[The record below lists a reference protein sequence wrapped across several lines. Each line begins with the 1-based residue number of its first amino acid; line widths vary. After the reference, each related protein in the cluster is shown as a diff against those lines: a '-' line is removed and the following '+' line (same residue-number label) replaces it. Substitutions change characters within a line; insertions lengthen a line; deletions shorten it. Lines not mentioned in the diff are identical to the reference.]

1 MAGIGFELRK
11 LVERDDLLG
20 IAEGY
25 GYAALAA
32 SGPWLFTILALA
44 AIFLLGAP
52 ATSPSELA
60 TFRIIIVYNFSF
72 SLVLTGPGAIAM
84 TRYLAD
90 SIHAKDVREVPASL
104 LGGLLLAYGVSA
116 PVAAFFYIARAHLD
130 SPTRI
135 AALLNFL
142 LIAGIWIVSV
152 FLTALKDYRAL
163 TLSFAAGMLF
173 GTVSAAVFSIPWA
186 AAGMLFGFNLGLAV
200 ILFSLTARIFAEYP
214 TRPGHPFAFL
224 RYFRK
229 YWDLALAALA
239 YNLAIWVDKW
249 IMWMA
254 PEHEVL
260 RIGLVS
266 CPDYESAMFLAYL
279 SVVPSMAAFTLSIE
293 TGFFERYTRF
303 YEDIQRHVAYG
314 KIESNHR
321 DLIQSFV
328 DGARNFV
335 VLQGSVCVA
344 GILIAPQLLVWI
356 GVNFAQLAI
365 FRLGLLGAFFHSG
378 FLFLMIFLA
387 YFDLRRIVLVLA
399 ALFFAANAVLTLA
412 TLRLGFPFY
421 GYGYFLSA
429 LMAFAAAFV
438 ATDYF
443 IRRVPYQ
450 TFIRNNSSVAR

>member
-32 SGPWLFTILALA
+32 SGPWLVTILSLA
-44 AIFLLGAP
+44 AIFLLGSP
-52 ATSPSELA
+52 ANSPRELA
-60 TFRIIIVYNFSF
+60 IFRTIIVYNFSF
-72 SLVLTGPGAIAM
+72 SLVLTAPGAIVM

-90 SIHAKDVREVPASL
+90 SIYAKDVREAPAAM
-104 LGGLLLAYGVSA
+104 LGGLLLTYGVTA
-116 PVAAFFYIARAHLD
+116 PVAGFFYIGHAHLD
-130 SPTRI
+130 GPTRA

-163 TLSFAAGMLF
+163 TVTFGAGMFLATA
-173 GTVSAAVFSIPWA
+173 GAAIFSIPWA
-186 AAGMLFGFNLGLAV
+186 VAGMLHGFNLGLAV

-214 TRPGHPFAFL
+214 SLPGRPFAFL
-224 RYFRK
+224 RYFRTH
-229 YWDLALAALA
+229 WDLALAALA

-249 IMWMA
+249 LMWMA
-254 PEHEVL
+254 PEREVL
-260 RIGLVS
+260 SVGLIS

-293 TGFFERYTRF
+293 TGFFERYSRF
-303 YEDIQRHVAYG
+303 YDDIQRHVAYS

-321 DLIQSFV
+321 DLIQSFL

-335 VLQGSVCVA
+335 VLQGCVCVA
-344 GILIAPQLLVWI
+344 GILAAPQLIEWMGI
-356 GVNFAQLAI
+356 SFAQLGI

-378 FLFLMIFLA
+378 FLFLLILLA
-387 YFDLRRIVLVLA
+387 YFDMRRVALALAGLFLASNTLLALV
-399 ALFFAANAVLTLA
+399 TLK
-412 TLRLGFPFY
+412 LGYAFY

-429 LMAFAAAFV
+429 LIAFAAAFLM
-438 ATDYF
+438 ADHF
-443 IRRVPYQ
+443 IRRLPYHA
-450 TFIRNNSSVAR
+450 FIRNNASVAH